1 MERKLSRSPGANV
14 SWVDRLDQETTP
26 QQNATQ
32 AQPVLVKH
40 DSLDVL
46 EDGQLLGSKRDED
59 GERGRNRTLN
69 LLINSQWIS
78 DTRGQPLLNDLSVN
92 CNVNKEIDVLSADTV
107 RHSKP

>member
-1 MERKLSRSPGANV
+1 M
-14 SWVDRLDQETTP
+14 
-26 QQNATQ
+26 
-32 AQPVLVKH
+32 LVKR